1 MRGACVAI
9 VSCPNPPDCRLERGE
24 ARKVIEPRI
33 YRAAFLPALLALV
46 LVAFSLVT
54 APRAVPQG
62 LAADALFEGT
72 SAVAMVRDIVATTP
86 DRRAGRPGDAR
97 LASRVKQAFLSHKF
111 PTTIDRWS
119 EDGVRLSNVI
129 GRRPGATSKQIVV
142 MAARDAA
149 GVPDEAGSAADTAAL
164 IEFARVFEGRASRRT
179 LVLASVDGSQ
189 LGDAGA
195 RRFAESIGNPRDIE
209 AVIVL
214 SNLGAGDTSGGPL
227 VLGWSNDAG
236 RGNFGFERTVAS
248 SLREELGRIPHQEG
262 AFAQFARLTFPI
274 APGAQGVLL
283 GSGIDAV
290 RVSGSGE
297 LRPGGADRHVDVQ
310 RYGALGRAAL
320 RVVSSLGASP
330 EEPKHGPPSYI
341 QFAGKLM
348 PTWPVRL
355 LALAFV
361 LPALIAGIDAFA
373 RARRRREPGAVWL
386 VLLAS
391 ALLPFV
397 LGLALALLLVLVGI
411 ARDAPPAPLDPRS
424 VSMDTG
430 AWGSLIATVLAV
442 ALAWVLARSS
452 VIRRAASLPDASA
465 PSAACIAS
473 LALSLLVLALVF
485 TNPYAALLL
494 VPAVHLWML
503 ATLTDVR
510 WRGGL
515 VMFVLGLLPVLWV
528 ALYYLLK
535 FDLGPVRGAWYLFL
549 LVTGN
554 QTGVFTTACL
564 VALAAITG
572 SVAAILLARA
582 RSGEPGPARGPGGG
596 GGRRGRGPGEQQP
609 SIFGPGGHAGPG
621 AIGQARSTLGRG

>member
-1 MRGACVAI
+1 
-9 VSCPNPPDCRLERGE
+9 
-24 ARKVIEPRI
+24 
-33 YRAAFLPALLALV
+33 
-46 LVAFSLVT
+46 
-54 APRAVPQG
+54 
-62 LAADALFEGT
+62 
-72 SAVAMVRDIVATTP
+72 
-86 DRRAGRPGDAR
+86 
-97 LASRVKQAFLSHKF
+97 
-111 PTTIDRWS
+111 
-119 EDGVRLSNVI
+119 
-129 GRRPGATSKQIVV
+129 
-142 MAARDAA
+142 
-149 GVPDEAGSAADTAAL
+149 
-164 IEFARVFEGRASRRT
+164 
-179 LVLASVDGSQ
+179 VLASVDGSQ

-195 RRFAESIGNPRDIE
+195 RHFAESVANPRDIE

-214 SNLGAGDTSGGPL
+214 SNLGARDASGDPL
-227 VLGWSNDAG
+227 VLGWSDDAG
-236 RGNFGFERTVAS
+236 RGNFGVERTVAS
-248 SLREELGRIPHQEG
+248 SLREELGRVPHQEG
-262 AFAQFARLTFPI
+262 AFAQFARLTFPV

-283 GSGIDAV
+283 AAGIDAA
-290 RVSGSGE
+290 RLSGSGE
-297 LRPGGADRHVDVQ
+297 LRPARSGEHVDVQ

-320 RVVSSLGASP
+320 RVVSSLDASN
-330 EEPKHGPPSYI
+330 EEPQHGPPAYI

-373 RARRRREPGAVWL
+373 RARRRREPVAVWL
-386 VLLAS
+386 VWLAS

-411 ARDAPPAPLDPRS
+411 AKDAPPAPLDPRS
-424 VSMDTG
+424 IVLDTG
-430 AWGSLIATVLAV
+430 AWGTLIATALAV

-452 VIRRAASLPDASA
+452 VLRRAATLPDASA
-465 PSAACIAS
+465 PGAACIAS
-473 LALSLLVLALVF
+473 LALSLLVLALVV

-515 VMFVLGLLPVLWV
+515 VMFLLGLLPVVWV
-528 ALYYLLK
+528 ALYYLVH
-535 FDLGPVRGAWYLFL
+535 FDLGPIQGAWYLFL

-564 VALAAITG
+564 VVLAAITG

-582 RSGEPGPARGPGGG
+582 RRGDEAGAPRR
-596 GGRRGRGPGEQQP
+596 GGRKPPEQQP

-621 AIGQARSTLGRG
+621 AIGQARSTLGR

>member
-1 MRGACVAI
+1 
-9 VSCPNPPDCRLERGE
+9 
-24 ARKVIEPRI
+24 
-33 YRAAFLPALLALV
+33 
-46 LVAFSLVT
+46 
-54 APRAVPQG
+54 
-62 LAADALFEGT
+62 
-72 SAVAMVRDIVATTP
+72 
-86 DRRAGRPGDAR
+86 
-97 LASRVKQAFLSHKF
+97 
-111 PTTIDRWS
+111 
-119 EDGVRLSNVI
+119 
-129 GRRPGATSKQIVV
+129 
-142 MAARDAA
+142 
-149 GVPDEAGSAADTAAL
+149 VPDESGSAADTAAL

-195 RRFAESIGNPRDIE
+195 RRFAESIGDPRDIE

-214 SNLGAGDTSGGPL
+214 SNLGAGDPGDKPL

-236 RGNFGFERTVAS
+236 RGNFGVERTVTS
-248 SLREELGRIPHQEG
+248 SLREELGRVPHQDG

-274 APGAQGVLL
+274 APGAQGALL
-283 GSGIDAV
+283 SAGIDAA

-297 LRPGGADRHVDVQ
+297 LRPAGADRHVDVE

-320 RVVSSLGASP
+320 RVVSSLDASS

-348 PTWPVRL
+348 PSWPVRL

-373 RARRRREPGAVWL
+373 RARRRREPVAVWL
-386 VLLAS
+386 VWLAS

-424 VSMDTG
+424 VTMDGG
-430 AWGSLIATVLAV
+430 AWGSLIATLLAV

-465 PSAACIAS
+465 PGAACIAS

-510 WRGGL
+510 WRGGI
-515 VMFVLGLLPVLWV
+515 VMFLLGLLPVALV
-528 ALYYLLK
+528 ALYYMVS
-535 FDLGPVRGAWYLFL
+535 FDLGPVRAAWYLFL

-582 RSGEPGPARGPGGG
+582 RHGDAVAKPG
-596 GGRRGRGPGEQQP
+596 GGRRKPQEQQP

-621 AIGQARSTLGRG
+621 AIGQARSTLGR